1 MYVESLQRLL
11 TDLLPEAVVREIES
25 GESASHAWRR
35 IEQAGF
41 LDLLLPEDAQG
52 PGLELPQACA
62 LFRLLGRHVIP
73 LPLAASWIARRILA
87 RHTHPDGPL
96 AVATGRVDED
106 GRITCPRVPFG
117 AVADHVLVVAE
128 DRLLLVSMASAL
140 TTSRLGDAR
149 GLALRCVWGEDAVA
163 WRQEHGGKALQA
175 WMAASTAAQIAG
187 ALDAV
192 LDMCLAHCNQRRQ
205 FGKSIAQFQAVQHQL
220 SVMAEHVLAASMA
233 AELAFG
239 GADSGPA
246 WLASA
251 IAKARTSE
259 ASALV
264 CACAHALH
272 GAIGMTEEYA
282 LGVYTRRLQEWRM
295 DHGTEGHW
303 HAAIG
308 AQVLGDPR
316 SVADVV
322 TGL

>member
-11 TDLLPEAVVREIES
+11 TDLLPDAAVRDIEAGARVTGVWRGIE
-25 GESASHAWRR
+25 E
-35 IEQAGF
+35 AGF
-41 LDLLLPEDAQG
+41 LDLLLPEDEDG
-52 PGLELPQACA
+52 PGLEMPQVCA
-62 LFRLLGRHVIP
+62 LFRLLGRQVAP
-73 LPLAASWIARRILA
+73 LPLAASWIARRFLPPQT
-87 RHTHPDGPL
+87 RRNGPL
-96 AVATGRVDED
+96 AVAAGRPGVDAT
-106 GRITCPRVPFG
+106 ITCPRVPFG
-117 AVADHVLVVAE
+117 AVSDHVLVVAE
-128 DRLLLVSMASAL
+128 DSLLLLPLSSAL
-140 TTSRLGDAR
+140 TGGPVGDPR
-149 GLALRCVWGEDAVA
+149 GLALRCVWREDAVT

-187 ALDAV
+187 ALDAI

-233 AELAFG
+233 AELAFS
-239 GADSGPA
+239 GAQAGPA

-259 ASALV
+259 ASTLV

-272 GAIGMTEEYA
+272 GAIGMTDEYA
-282 LGVYTRRLQEWRM
+282 LGVHTRRLHEWRM
-295 DHGTEGHW
+295 DHGNESHW

-322 TGL
+322 IGL